1 MSKINQAIHNIH
13 DLDEAAGLD
22 KWPNYI
28 HPLAKV
34 LITVWYMILVM
45 SFHKYELTGLSGM
58 CLYPV
63 AIVILGEIPA
73 GKAFRQLKVILLVIC
88 MIGIAN
94 PILDREAILRI
105 GSFTVTA
112 GMVSMVTLIMKA
124 AFAVFA
130 SYLLIVTTSIENIC
144 FALRMIHVP
153 KILVTLIMLIYRY
166 IILMLKETERVTQSY
181 ALRAPGQKGIHY
193 KVWGTLAGQMLLRS
207 MDRAERVYE
216 SMMLRGFQGEFY
228 LKGRNQMKGK
238 SIRYVLFW
246 AAALLLLRI
255 FPVFEMAGRVFT
267 L

>member
-1 MSKINQAIHNIH
+1 MSKINEAIHDIH
-13 DLDEAAGLD
+13 FMDEAAGLD

-45 SFHKYELTGLSGM
+45 SFPKYELTGLWGM

-63 AIVILGEIPA
+63 TIVILGEISVK
-73 GKAFRQLKVILLVIC
+73 KAFRQLKAILLLIC

-94 PILDREAILRI
+94 PILDRAAMFQV
-105 GSFTVTA
+105 GSLTVTA
-112 GMVSMVTLIMKA
+112 GMISMVTLIMKA

-144 FALRMIHVP
+144 FALRKMHIP
-153 KILVTLIMLIYRY
+153 KIFVTLIMLIYRY

-207 MDRAERVYE
+207 MDRAESVYE
-216 SMMLRGFQGEFY
+216 SMTLRGFHGEFY
-228 LKGRNQMKGK
+228 LQGRKQMTGK
-238 SIRYVLFW
+238 SVRYALFW
-246 AAALLLLRI
+246 AAALLGLRI
-255 FPVFEMAGRVFT
+255 FPVFEMAGSF
-267 L
+267 LAI